1 MQFHNM
7 AQIFFTKDGL
17 QSIFFRLLD
26 AGIYHNSGYC
36 ETHVIDVHLISL
48 RTLSSLIAQIVHML
62 VQRHTPDPIKLD
74 FHTGNFDKLHRTLH
88 TAQPDCHQID
98 PSEWEH
104 ENKHFSFIY
113 TLHIRRQRWEHE
125 PRRQRLVI
133 PDGTNS

>member
-1 MQFHNM
+1 MDFRFVEEFSTARNAISQHGANLFYKGWST
-7 AQIFFTKDGL
+7 ID
-17 QSIFFRLLD
+17 FFRLLD

-36 ETHVIDVHLISL
+36 ETHVIDIHLISL

-113 TLHIRRQRWEHE
+113 TLHIRRQR
-125 PRRQRLVI
+125 
-133 PDGTNS
+133 